1 MHGAILCAFRLSLCT
16 AVSQQLQRGLHSCYQ
31 GTVLCCRWSSYFEG
45 PDRLK
50 LDSEEEVPS
59 EQPEQNGSHTEGAAK
74 MNGVSQAVDKLSI
87 H

>member
-1 MHGAILCAFRLSLCT
+1 MRFQTESVYCCLT
-16 AVSQQLQRGLHSCYQ
+16 AAATWLHSCYQ